1 MFGGAAAHSS
11 RHSNRVAVSRAA
23 GSQHSRDGSCA
34 TLQPGDVFVDIG
46 ANSGYFALLAA
57 ARGCRVGAVEA
68 CPTTF
73 EVLRSNLA
81 LNGPLGG
88 RVRAM
93 QLAAGE
99 AAGNATLYQHRNE
112 PLYNT
117 TVRGA
122 GAGGVA
128 AATDVWAVL
137 QKSAALDAAAA
148 SAVSA
153 LAAERACWREV
164 QVPQASLDDV
174 LAGDERAPRVV
185 KIDVEGGEWAVLRGM
200 ESILRQNDASIE
212 LSSSS
217 PKWLKLQS
225 TSARALLD
233 YMRERGFHAYALP
246 ADDYEIARRHD
257 APPTAPPRPRRL
269 HAAEAERLDAAA
281 DGAQLDVIF
290 SRRDAEWLKIVNLA
304 AARCNE
310 RDARHLSPVGY
321 ASQRRR
327 RARED
332 SGFVG
337 DVVGR
342 RVERRDQFGRVAVR
356 ERDVRLAD
364 RRRPRVRRDGLR
376 RLAAEGLA
384 RGAVQAAE
392 LGRQRRHGDGALVP
406 RRSAAGGHGARFWKI
421 ARHRADAGERRKLRR
436 HLRPPPAG
444 CRRAA

>member
-1 MFGGAAAHSS
+1 MLSARLALVALRAVARYLRISPIRLGKPTLLRIARNWLVPAARRSCEVVRLADAPAAQMRCFGVGSGGGGGGGGAGGGGGGG
-11 RHSNRVAVSRAA
+11 
-23 GSQHSRDGSCA
+23 GSPRPDILTEWLLFTGRWQPALTRWLCA
-34 TLQPGDVFVDIG
+34 TLQPGDVFVDVG

-57 ARGCRVGAVEA
+57 ARGCRVVAVEA

-73 EVLRSNLA
+73 ETLRSNLA
-81 LNGPLGG
+81 LNGQLGG
-88 RVRAM
+88 RVRAL
-93 QLAAGE
+93 QLAAGD
-99 AAGNATLYQHRNE
+99 ADGRVTLYQHRNE

-128 AATDVWAVL
+128 AATDVWSVL

-200 ESILRQNDASIE
+200 ESMLRQNDAPIE
-212 LSSSS
+212 IVVELS

-246 ADDYEIARRHD
+246 ADDYEIARCHD

-290 SRRDAEWLKIVNLA
+290 SRRDAEWLQN
-304 AARCNE
+304 
-310 RDARHLSPVGY
+310 S
-321 ASQRRR
+321 
-327 RARED
+327 
-332 SGFVG
+332 
-337 DVVGR
+337 
-342 RVERRDQFGRVAVR
+342 
-356 ERDVRLAD
+356 
-364 RRRPRVRRDGLR
+364 
-376 RLAAEGLA
+376 
-384 RGAVQAAE
+384 
-392 LGRQRRHGDGALVP
+392 
-406 RRSAAGGHGARFWKI
+406 
-421 ARHRADAGERRKLRR
+421 
-436 HLRPPPAG
+436 
-444 CRRAA
+444 

>member
-1 MFGGAAAHSS
+1 MGTVAPLKLLLLGLNAARERFKPTLLRIARNWIAPAARRSSEVVRLADAPAAQMRCFGVGGAPPPDILHEWLLYTGRWQPALT
-11 RHSNRVAVSRAA
+11 RWL
-23 GSQHSRDGSCA
+23 CA
-34 TLQPGDVFVDIG
+34 TLQPGDVFVDVG

-57 ARGCRVGAVEA
+57 ARGCRVVAVEA

-73 EVLRSNLA
+73 EALRSNLA

-99 AAGNATLYQHRNE
+99 AAGNVTLYQHRNE

-128 AATDVWAVL
+128 AATDVWSVL

-153 LAAERACWREV
+153 LAAERACWKEV
-164 QVPQASLDDV
+164 KVPQASLDDV

-200 ESILRQNDASIE
+200 ESILRQNDAPIE
-212 LSSSS
+212 IVVELS

-246 ADDYEIARRHD
+246 ADDYEIARCHD

-290 SRRDAEWLKIVNLA
+290 SRRDAEWLQNT
-304 AARCNE
+304 
-310 RDARHLSPVGY
+310 
-321 ASQRRR
+321 
-327 RARED
+327 
-332 SGFVG
+332 
-337 DVVGR
+337 
-342 RVERRDQFGRVAVR
+342 
-356 ERDVRLAD
+356 
-364 RRRPRVRRDGLR
+364 
-376 RLAAEGLA
+376 
-384 RGAVQAAE
+384 
-392 LGRQRRHGDGALVP
+392 
-406 RRSAAGGHGARFWKI
+406 
-421 ARHRADAGERRKLRR
+421 
-436 HLRPPPAG
+436 
-444 CRRAA
+444 